1 MNTSDDD
8 STATFDVVVVGSLNL
23 DLVATTARHPTPGET
38 VLGAHFAEFPGGKG
52 LNQAVAAA
60 RSGARVAIVGAVGDD
75 DAGRTLRSVV
85 RDEGIDDTYLRTI
98 DESPTGRA
106 LITVDATGENS
117 IVVIPGANA
126 AVEVDADHLPRG
138 RVTLLQLEIPIDT
151 VVASAAIASLRESTI
166 VLNPAPATTALPT
179 ELLAQCD
186 VVIPNEH
193 EIDLIGGAAQLLA
206 DGVATLIVTRGGA
219 GSDLV
224 TMTGHLTVP
233 PFAVTPIDTT
243 GAGDAFCG
251 ALSARLAEHADVMDA
266 VRYANAA
273 GALATM
279 TAGAVPSLPTRQA
292 VEAFIAES
300 VEPT

>member
-266 VRYANAA
+266 ARYANAA